1 MILDAGVLIAID
13 RGEESARAFL
23 TSADRN
29 TRPLHTTAVAA
40 AQVWRHGATQARLA
54 QALRAMTVHP
64 FGADD
69 IAPVGETLRRS
80 GTGDVVD
87 AHLVVVAVRLG
98 LDIIT
103 ADAADFAVLTAHLPP
118 NTPGVHHWT

>member
-1 MILDAGVLIAID
+1 MILDAGVLNAID
-13 RGEESARAFL
+13 RGEDSARAFL
-23 TSADRN
+23 TSADRE
-29 TRPLHTTAVAA
+29 TKPLHTTAAAA

-69 IAPVGETLRRS
+69 VAPVGETLRRS

-103 ADAADFAVLTAHLPP
+103 ADTADFAVLTDQLPP
-118 NTPGVHHWT
+118 RAPAVRHWT